1 MPRPQPSRASATVEI
16 KANPATATSKVGIH
30 VFLPVTVSTYS
41 RPSASG
47 KDLFSRSQGAET
59 RAGLEWFPPFP
70 KFFVIQVSPN
80 DLSVATHYVHATA
93 IVAAPRV
100 CDPVPSDTLFNQSL
114 TGLRLDGIGGYAVG
128 SGT

>member
-1 MPRPQPSRASATVEI
+1 MYCSRRLTENEPRLER
-16 KANPATATSKVGIH
+16 
-30 VFLPVTVSTYS
+30 
-41 RPSASG
+41 
-47 KDLFSRSQGAET
+47 AET
-59 RAGLEWFPPFP
+59 RAGLLEWFPPFP

-80 DLSVATHYVHATA
+80 DVSVATHYVYATA

-128 SGT
+128 RGT